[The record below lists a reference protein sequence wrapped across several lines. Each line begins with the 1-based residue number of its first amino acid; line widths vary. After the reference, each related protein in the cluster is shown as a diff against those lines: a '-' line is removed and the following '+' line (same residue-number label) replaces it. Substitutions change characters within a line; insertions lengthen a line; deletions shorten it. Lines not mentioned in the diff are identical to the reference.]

1 MNGETNNLPIQP
13 PDHTPAHTPIPAL
26 SNGSAPV
33 RKAHHINTL
42 ATPTPPASAPSLMLW
57 PAEEERKAAVNLS
70 ELIAMLRRRW
80 KIMAGTFLAV
90 LAASLLYIIL
100 SPRVYQ
106 ATATLQAMPASES
119 SPADEIPALAGMM
132 ASSQT
137 RSLQTQAALLKHDL
151 MKERAARRLPPS
163 ERAAVKKS
171 SSMIVE
177 PLAETDLITVSALTR
192 SPALSVN
199 LANAIC
205 DEYIGDS
212 QQKNR
217 RTTKSAKEYVE
228 KQLKSVQVRL
238 ETAQNSLK
246 QYKNRHGIFDL
257 PQESQVLITQA
268 SQIEA
273 GWLQAKAD
281 KQAAVAQLAKLR
293 SIMTGMAPS
302 RTVPTG
308 IVRRPAV
315 ESMKLELMRL
325 ELDRITKLREYL
337 PQSPEVQLIDQQIAG
352 VRQRLRTEAQTEI
365 EGWRTEA
372 NPVQAQLAQEVV
384 RLQGQVWALEG
395 QGHALRNSW
404 LLAKKQLS
412 QLPEREYRLAQM
424 SRDLAA
430 QQRTYEML
438 NDKLQTLRI
447 SEMARVANAEIVF
460 PAQLS
465 EVVRVR
471 PQTVRVLVM
480 AIIGGLMLAVGLA
493 ALADQL
499 DDRIHTEQ
507 DARKI
512 CQLPVLADIPLI
524 READHRSLYEQSL
537 AHPSSNNGAV
547 DEPSALLATYQMLRA
562 NIEFSGIDEPIH
574 AIVLTSSLPDE
585 GKSMSA
591 VNLAVAAALSGEQ
604 VILIDCDLRRPSLHR
619 LCGLPNEVGFSNV
632 VTGSHSLAEALQDTA
647 IPGLRVLTGGT
658 IPPNAFKLLRSK
670 AASACFQQ
678 AIEQADFVVIDTP
691 PVLAMADA
699 QVVAS
704 LADAVVMVIS
714 AKDTRRA
721 EVIRTRDL
729 LAQTGTDLIGTVLN
743 KVTGVVGGYSAYNYY
758 GNYGKLPQPTKQ
770 LLSSKQLFK
779 K

>member
-1 MNGETNNLPIQP
+1 L
-13 PDHTPAHTPIPAL
+13 
-26 SNGSAPV
+26 
-33 RKAHHINTL
+33 K
-42 ATPTPPASAPSLMLW
+42 
-57 PAEEERKAAVNLS
+57 
-70 ELIAMLRRRW
+70 
-80 KIMAGTFLAV
+80 
-90 LAASLLYIIL
+90 LY
-100 SPRVYQ
+100 
-106 ATATLQAMPASES
+106 
-119 SPADEIPALAGMM
+119 
-132 ASSQT
+132 
-137 RSLQTQAALLKHDL
+137 
-151 MKERAARRLPPS
+151 
-163 ERAAVKKS
+163 KK
-171 SSMIVE
+171 
-177 PLAETDLITVSALTR
+177 R
-192 SPALSVN
+192 
-199 LANAIC
+199 
-205 DEYIGDS
+205 Y
-212 QQKNR
+212 
-217 RTTKSAKEYVE
+217 
-228 KQLKSVQVRL
+228 
-238 ETAQNSLK
+238 
-246 QYKNRHGIFDL
+246 GIFDL

-268 SQIEA
+268 SQIEE
-273 GWLQAKAD
+273 GWQRAKAD
-281 KQAAVAQLAKLR
+281 KQAAVAQLTKLR
-293 SIMTGMAPS
+293 SLMAGMAPS

-315 ESMKLELMRL
+315 ESMKLELMKL
-325 ELDRITKLREYL
+325 ELERIAKLREFM
-337 PQSPEVQLIDQQIAG
+337 PQSPEVQIIEQQIAG
-352 VRQRLRTEAQTEI
+352 VRQRLRSEAQTEI

-404 LLAKKQLS
+404 LLAKNQLS

-424 SRDLAA
+424 SRDLAS

-460 PAQLS
+460 PAQMS
-465 EVVRVR
+465 EVAQVR
-471 PQTVRVLVM
+471 PRTMRVLMM
-480 AIIGGLMLAVGLA
+480 AMVAGLMLAVGLA
-493 ALADQL
+493 ALVDQIN
-499 DDRIHTEQ
+499 DRIHTEQ
-507 DARKI
+507 DARRL

-524 READHRSLYEQSL
+524 KEADHRSLYEQSL
-537 AHPSSNNGAV
+537 SQPSSNHEA
-547 DEPSALLATYQMLRA
+547 DEVSPLLATYQMLRA

-619 LCGLPNEVGFSNV
+619 LCGLPNEVGFTNV

-647 IPGLRVLTGGT
+647 VPGLRVLTGGT
-658 IPPNAFKLLRSK
+658 IPPNAFKLLRSR

-678 AIEQADFVVIDTP
+678 AIEQSDFVVIDTP

-729 LAQTGTDLIGTVLN
+729 LAQTGTDLIGTILN
-743 KVTGVVGGYSAYNYY
+743 KVSSVVGDYDAYQYYS
-758 GNYGKLPQPTKQ
+758 KLPHGMLPQLTKQ
-770 LLSSKQLFK
+770 LSRK
-779 K
+779 